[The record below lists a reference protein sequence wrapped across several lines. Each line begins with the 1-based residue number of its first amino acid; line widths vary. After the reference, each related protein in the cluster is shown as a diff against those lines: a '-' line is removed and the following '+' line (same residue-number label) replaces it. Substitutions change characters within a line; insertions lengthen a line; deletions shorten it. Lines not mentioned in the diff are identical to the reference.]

1 MLLMKTKFL
10 ILFPTYTTHVRNNYI
25 YPSRT

>member
-10 ILFPTYTTHVRNNYI
+10 IYFPTYTTYVRNNYI
-25 YPSRT
+25 FPSRN